1 MNFSAQTTS
10 YQTQITIENKLHK
23 KKQGFYGA
31 RPGERIAIFIDD
43 VNMPLLEVYGAQPSI
58 ELLRQYLDLGGFYDR
73 VKHTW
78 KNVEDTVLICASAP
92 PGGGRNALT
101 PRFTRFF
108 NIICVAK
115 QSDKALIYIFKKMLD
130 GFMSAWPFNENV
142 RNLSQDIVFGTVD
155 IYTKIYVDL
164 LPTPAKFHYI
174 FNLRDISKVFQG
186 ILMVKPQSFSQPDDF
201 IRLWIHENSRVFAD
215 RLINDEDRIW
225 FNNYIIE
232 VLSRVFRVSWTYE
245 SIFGK
250 NKIMFGDH
258 LKLNGPVRLYEEIK
272 DKTKLIKVLED
283 KQEEHNM
290 TTTTKLNLV
299 FFDDAVD
306 HILRIS
312 RILRQP
318 RGNAMLIGVGGSGKQ
333 SLARL
338 SSFILNNQVFQIELT
353 KNYNSEAFKA
363 DIVKLMM
370 RTGVE
375 RNQITFIFTD
385 SQIAHE
391 VFLEYINNILN
402 SGEIPNLFAKKEDFD
417 EIINQ
422 VRPYNKEIKRIDSAE
437 VIFNTFIQLVRDNLH
452 IVLCMSP
459 VGENLRVWCRKFPSL
474 VNCCTLDWFSEWPKE
489 ALVSVSYKLLSEIIF
504 PKESIIDGLAHR
516 CCEISLHV
524 NQISKKFFNE
534 LKRKVYNTPKSYLDQ
549 IKLYIT
555 ILNQKREENNSVRIK
570 LKDGLDKLINT
581 NKLIGD
587 LKIQLTDLQPK
598 LEEQT
603 IKTEKFLTQLAI
615 DSEFANE
622 KEKTVD
628 QETKIVNA
636 QATDIKKVANEAQS
650 ELDKALPVLKEA
662 EEALKTINKQDLAEI
677 KAFVNPPDA
686 VRLVL
691 EAVCILLGEKT
702 DWANAKSAVLTDI
715 NFLEKLNTYDKNN
728 IPDSIL
734 KKLRVITT
742 KPEFE
747 PNFIAQKNLACKSL
761 CLWCRAMDNYARVI
775 KEIDPKKKKMLEMSQ
790 KLDIKNKELAVK
802 QEELAGIR
810 AKVVTLQKECND
822 TMEQKEQ
829 LLKDKNLT
837 NKRLVSAEKLT
848 DLLADEGNILL
859 LYKY

>member
-1 MNFSAQTTS
+1 MQ
-10 YQTQITIENKLHK
+10 K

-43 VNMPLLEVYGAQPSI
+43 INMPLLEVYGAQPSI

-78 KNVEDTVLICASAP
+78 KYIEDTVLICAAAP
-92 PGGGRNALT
+92 PGGGRNVLT

-108 NIICVAK
+108 NIICAAK
-115 QSDKALIYIFKKMLD
+115 QSDKALVYIFKKILD
-130 GFMSAWPFNENV
+130 GFLAAWPFNDNV
-142 RNLSQDIVFGTVD
+142 RKLSENIVFGTVD
-155 IYTKIYVDL
+155 IYTKISVDL
-164 LPTPAKFHYI
+164 LPTPAKFHYA

-186 ILMVKPQSFSQPDDF
+186 LLMVKPQSCSQADDF

-215 RLINDEDRIW
+215 RLINNEDRMW
-225 FNNYIIE
+225 FNKYIID
-232 VLSRVFRVSWTYE
+232 VLSRVFRVNWTYD
-245 SIFGK
+245 SIFEK
-250 NKIMFGDH
+250 NKIMFGDL
-258 LKLNGPVRLYEEIK
+258 LKLDAPVKLYEEMK
-272 DKTKLIKVLED
+272 EKSKLIKVLED

-290 TTTTKLNLV
+290 SATTKLNLI

-353 KNYNSEAFKA
+353 KNYNSDAFKT
-363 DIVKLMM
+363 DIMKLMM
-370 RTGVE
+370 KTGVE
-375 RNQITFIFTD
+375 RQQVTFIFTD

-402 SGEIPNLFAKKEDFD
+402 SGEIPNIFAKKEDFD
-417 EIINQ
+417 EVINN
-422 VRPYNKEIKRIDSAE
+422 VRPYNKEMKRIDSTE

-489 ALVSVSYKLLSEIIF
+489 ALVSVSYKLLSDIMF
-504 PKESIIDGLAHR
+504 PKESITEGLANM

-524 NQISKKFFNE
+524 NEVSKKFFNE

-549 IKLYIT
+549 INLYIT
-555 ILNQKREENNSVRIK
+555 ILEKKREENSIVRNK

-581 NKLIGD
+581 NKLIAD

-615 DSEFANE
+615 DSEIANE
-622 KEKTVD
+622 KEKTVE
-628 QETKIVNA
+628 QETELVNI
-636 QATDIKKVANEAQS
+636 QATEIKKVADEAQT
-650 ELDKALPVLKEA
+650 ELDKAIPVLKEA

-677 KAFVNPPDA
+677 RTFVNPPDA

-715 NFLEKLNTYDKNN
+715 NFLEKLNTYDRNN

-747 PNFIAQKNLACKSL
+747 PSFVAQKNLACKSL
-761 CLWCRAMDNYARVI
+761 CLWCRAMDNYSRVI
-775 KEIDPKKKKMLEMSQ
+775 REIEPKKKKMLEMTQ
-790 KLDIKNKELAVK
+790 KLDVKNKELAVK
-802 QEELAGIR
+802 QDELAKIR
-810 AKVVTLQKECND
+810 GKVIKLQKECDD
-822 TMEQKEQ
+822 TMAKKEQ
-829 LLKDKNLT
+829 LAKDMDLT
-837 NKRLVSAEKLT
+837 KKRLVRAERLT
-848 DLLADEGNILL
+848 YLLADEGI
-859 LYKY
+859 